1 MKSNLFLALAAS
13 TLLAQGLLAFQS
25 ENVTTRGTF
34 SNSRL
39 AFEKK
44 KAGRVAFMGGSIT
57 EMNGYRPMVSKW
69 LEQRFSKTKF
79 EFINAGISSTCST
92 TGAFRLRRD
101 VLDHGPID
109 LFFIEF
115 AVNDDQ
121 DAGHSKEACI
131 RGMEGLIRQVREK
144 SPKTD
149 VVVTYFVN
157 QGMLEQLKQGKVPLP
172 MAAHERVLEKYGV
185 SRVHLARELA
195 HQIKQG
201 SFSWQKFGGTHPKEP
216 GNRLCANMHAQM
228 LDKAWAGK
236 MPNEF
241 ENKKLPAQP
250 IDENSYFNGRFLSP
264 AKATLAEGWKFSEPE
279 WNDLKGGKRKRYL
292 DRPLLHSQGPGK
304 PVHLKFEGQAIGAFV
319 SAGPDA
325 GILEFVIDGKRKG
338 SVDLFHRYSRGLHYP
353 RSVMFAHD
361 LSPGPH
367 EIELSIKAGERTA
380 VRILEFCIN

>member
-1 MKSNLFLALAAS
+1 MKFKFTLALVFAFSFLS
-13 TLLAQGLLAFQS
+13 TLLGFDS
-25 ENVTTRGTF
+25 ENLTARGSF

-44 KAGRVAFMGGSIT
+44 KVGRVAFMGGSIT

-69 LEQRFSKTKF
+69 LEERFPKTKF
-79 EFINAGISSTCST
+79 QFINAGISSTCST
-92 TGAFRLRRD
+92 TGAFRLPRD

-121 DAGHSKEACI
+121 DAGHSREACI

-149 VVVTYFVN
+149 VVATYFVN
-157 QGMLEQLKQGKVPLP
+157 QGMLEQLKQGKTPLP

-185 SRVHLARELA
+185 SRIHLARELA

-216 GNRLCANMHAQM
+216 GNRLCTDMHVQM
-228 LDKAWAGK
+228 LEKAWAGK
-236 MPNEF
+236 TAKEF
-241 ENKKLPAQP
+241 EDKKLPDQL
-250 IDENSYFNGRFLSP
+250 IDPNSYFNGRFLTP
-264 AKATLAEGWKFSEPE
+264 KKATFKDGWKFSEPE
-279 WNDLKGGKRKRYL
+279 WKDLKGGKRKRYL
-292 DRPLLHSQGPGK
+292 DRSLLHCQVPGK
-304 PVHLKFEGQAIGAFV
+304 PVTLKFEGQAIGAFV
-319 SAGPDA
+319 LAGPDA
-325 GILEFVIDGKRKG
+325 GTLEFVIDGKRKG
-338 SVDLFHRYSRGLHYP
+338 SVDLYHRYSRGLHYP

-361 LSPGPH
+361 LAPGPH
-367 EIELSIKAGERTA
+367 EIELSIKAGKRA
-380 VRILEFCIN
+380 AARILEFCIN

>member
-69 LEQRFSKTKF
+69 LEERFPKTKF

-101 VLDHGPID
+101 VLDQGPID

-131 RGMEGLIRQVREK
+131 RGMEGIIRQVREK
-144 SPKTD
+144 SPQTD

-157 QGMLEQLKQGKVPLP
+157 QGMLEQLKQGKAPLP

-185 SRVHLARELA
+185 SRIHLARELA
-195 HQIKQG
+195 DQIKQG

-236 MPNEF
+236 MPKES
-241 ENKKLPAQP
+241 EDKKFPAQP
-250 IDENSYFNGRFLSP
+250 IDGNSYFNGQFLSP
-264 AKATLAEGWKFSEPE
+264 EKATLAEGWKFSEPD
-279 WNDLKGGKRKRYL
+279 WKDLKGGKRKRYL
-292 DRPLLHSQGPGK
+292 DRPLLHCQVPGK
-304 PVHLKFEGQAIGAFV
+304 PLNLKFEGQAIGAFV
-319 SAGPDA
+319 SSGPDA
-325 GILEFVIDGKRKG
+325 GTLQFVIDGKRKG

-361 LSPGPH
+361 LPPGPH

-380 VRILEFCIN
+380 ARILEFCIN

>member
-1 MKSNLFLALAAS
+1 MKSQFLLALAAS
-13 TLLAQGLLAFQS
+13 TLLAQGLLAFQA
-25 ENVTTRGTF
+25 ENVTTRDTF

-44 KAGRVAFMGGSIT
+44 KTGRVAFMGGSIT

-69 LEQRFSKTKF
+69 LEGRFPKTKF

-101 VLDHGPID
+101 VLEHGPID

-131 RGMEGLIRQVREK
+131 RGMEGIIRQIRQK

-149 VVVTYFVN
+149 VVVTHFVN
-157 QGMLEQLKQGKVPLP
+157 QGMLEQLKQEKTPLP

-236 MPNEF
+236 MPKQSED
-241 ENKKLPAQP
+241 KKLPAQP

-279 WNDLKGGKRKRYL
+279 WKDLPGGKRKRYL
-292 DRPLLHSQGPGK
+292 GRSLLHCATPGK
-304 PVHLKFEGQAIGAFV
+304 PIRLKFQGQAIGAFV

-367 EIELSIKAGERTA
+367 DIELSIKAGERTA

>member
-1 MKSNLFLALAAS
+1 MKVKNLLALTAS
-13 TLLAQGLLAFQS
+13 VLLTHGLLGFET
-25 ENVTTRGTF
+25 ENITPQGSF
-34 SNSRL
+34 SNARL

-44 KAGRVAFMGGSIT
+44 NVGRVAFMGGSIT
-57 EMNGYRPMVSKW
+57 EMNGYRPMVAKW
-69 LEQRFSKTKF
+69 LEERFPKTKF

-92 TGAFRLRRD
+92 TGAFRLHRD

-121 DAGHSKEACI
+121 DAGHSKESCI
-131 RGMEGLIRQVREK
+131 RGMEGIIRQMHLK

-149 VVVTYFVN
+149 LAVTYFVN
-157 QGMLEQLKQGKVPLP
+157 PGMLKQLQEEKTPLP

-195 HQIKQG
+195 HQIKEG

-216 GNRLCANMHAQM
+216 GNRLCADMHIEM
-228 LDKAWAGK
+228 LEKAWSGK
-236 MPNEF
+236 NNEDL
-241 ENKKLPAQP
+241 KKKKFPAKP
-250 IDENSYFNGRFLSP
+250 IDGNSYFNGRFLSP
-264 AKATLAEGWKFSEPE
+264 AKASLADGWKFSEPD
-279 WNDLKGGKRKRYL
+279 WKSLPGGKRKRYL
-292 DRPLLHSQGPGK
+292 SRPLLHSETPGK
-304 PVHLKFEGQAIGAFV
+304 PIRIKFEGQAIGAFV

-325 GILEFVIDGKRKG
+325 GILKFVIDGKHKG
-338 SVDLFHRYSRGLHYP
+338 SVDLYHHYSRGLHYP

-361 LSPGPH
+361 LEPGSH
-367 EIELSIKAGERTA
+367 EIELSIKAGKRSA

>member
-69 LEQRFSKTKF
+69 LEERFSKTKF

-236 MPNEF
+236 MPKED
-241 ENKKLPAQP
+241 EDKKLPAQP

>member
-1 MKSNLFLALAAS
+1 MKSKFLLALAAS
-13 TLLAQGLLAFQS
+13 TLLAQGLLAFQA
-25 ENVTTRGTF
+25 ENVTTRDTF

-69 LEQRFSKTKF
+69 LEERFPTTKF

-101 VLDHGPID
+101 VLEHGPID

-121 DAGHSKEACI
+121 DAGHSKESCI
-131 RGMEGLIRQVREK
+131 RGMEGIIRQIRQK

-149 VVVTYFVN
+149 VVVTHFVN
-157 QGMLEQLKQGKVPLP
+157 QGMLEQLKQGKTPLP

-201 SFSWQKFGGTHPKEP
+201 SFSWKKFGGTHPKEL

-236 MPNEF
+236 MPKES
-241 ENKKLPAQP
+241 EDKKLPAQP
-250 IDENSYFNGRFLSP
+250 IDGNSYFNGRFLSP
-264 AKATLAEGWKFSEPE
+264 EKATLADGWKFSEPE
-279 WNDLKGGKRKRYL
+279 WKDLKGGKRKRYL

-304 PVHLKFEGQAIGAFV
+304 PIRLKFEGQAIGAFV

>member
-1 MKSNLFLALAAS
+1 MKFKFGLALVSAFS
-13 TLLAQGLLAFQS
+13 FLGTLLGFQP
-25 ENVTTRGTF
+25 ENVTPLVSF
-34 SNSRL
+34 SNARL

-44 KAGRVAFMGGSIT
+44 KTGRVAFMGGSIT
-57 EMNGYRPMVSKW
+57 EMNGYRPMVAKW
-69 LEQRFSKTKF
+69 LGERFPKTKF

-131 RGMEGLIRQVREK
+131 RGMEGLIRQVRMK
-144 SPKTD
+144 SPQTD
-149 VVVTYFVN
+149 LAVTYFVN
-157 QGMLEQLKQGKVPLP
+157 PGMLEQLKQGKTPLP

-201 SFSWQKFGGTHPKEP
+201 SFTWKKFGGTHPKEP
-216 GNRLCANMHAQM
+216 GNRLCANMHTQM
-228 LDKAWAGK
+228 LAKAWAGK
-236 MPNEF
+236 MPKDSED
-241 ENKKLPAQP
+241 KKLPAQP

-264 AKATLAEGWKFSEPE
+264 AKATLTDSWKFSEPE
-279 WNDLKGGKRKRYL
+279 WKDLPGGKRKRYL
-292 DRPLLHSQGPGK
+292 GRPLLHCETPGK
-304 PVHLKFEGQAIGAFV
+304 PVRLKFEGQAIGAFV

-325 GILEFVIDGKRKG
+325 GALEFVIDGKRKG
-338 SVDLFHRYSRGLHYP
+338 SVDLYHHYSRGLHYP

-361 LSPGPH
+361 LPPGHH
-367 EIELSIKAGERTA
+367 EIELSIKAGKRSA

>member
-1 MKSNLFLALAAS
+1 MKSKFLIALAAS
-13 TLLAQGLLAFQS
+13 TLLAQGLLAFQA
-25 ENVTTRGTF
+25 ENVTTRDTF

-69 LEQRFSKTKF
+69 LEERFPTTKF

-92 TGAFRLRRD
+92 TGAFRLHRD
-101 VLDHGPID
+101 VLDHGTID

-157 QGMLEQLKQGKVPLP
+157 PGMLEQLKQGKTPLP

-195 HQIKQG
+195 HQVKQG
-201 SFSWQKFGGTHPKEP
+201 SFSWKKFGGTHPKEP

-236 MPNEF
+236 IPKES
-241 ENKKLPAQP
+241 EDKKLPAQP

-264 AKATLAEGWKFSEPE
+264 EKATLADGWKFSEPE
-279 WNDLKGGKRKRYL
+279 WNALKGGKRKRYL

-304 PVHLKFEGQAIGAFV
+304 PIRLKFESQAIGAFV

>member
-1 MKSNLFLALAAS
+1 MKFKFTLALVFAFSFLS
-13 TLLAQGLLAFQS
+13 TLLGFDS
-25 ENVTTRGTF
+25 ENLTVRDSF

-44 KAGRVAFMGGSIT
+44 KVGRVAFMGGSIT
-57 EMNGYRPMVSKW
+57 EMNGYRPMLSKW
-69 LEQRFSKTKF
+69 LEERFPKTKF

-157 QGMLEQLKQGKVPLP
+157 PGMLEQLKQGKTPLP

-185 SRVHLARELA
+185 SRIHLARELV

-236 MPNEF
+236 MPKEF
-241 ENKKLPAQP
+241 DDKKFPAQP
-250 IDENSYFNGRFLSP
+250 IDGNSYVNGRFLSP
-264 AKATLAEGWKFSEPE
+264 KKATFTDGWKFSEPN
-279 WNDLKGGKRKRYL
+279 WKDLKGGKRKRYL
-292 DRPLLHSQGPGK
+292 GRPLLHCETPGK
-304 PVHLKFEGQAIGAFV
+304 PVRLKFEGQAIGAFV

-325 GILEFVIDGKRKG
+325 GTLEFVIDGKRKG
-338 SVDLFHRYSRGLHYP
+338 SVDLYHRYSRGLHYP

-361 LSPGPH
+361 LHPGPH

-380 VRILEFCIN
+380 ARILEFCIN

>member
-1 MKSNLFLALAAS
+1 MKVKTLLSLAAS
-13 TLLAQGLLAFQS
+13 TLLAHGLLGVET
-25 ENVTTRGTF
+25 ENLTPRGSF
-34 SNSRL
+34 SNARL

-57 EMNGYRPMVSKW
+57 EMNGYRPMLAKW
-69 LEQRFSKTKF
+69 LEERFPKTKF

-92 TGAFRLRRD
+92 TGAFRLHRD

-131 RGMEGLIRQVREK
+131 RGMEGIIRQMRMK

-149 VVVTYFVN
+149 LAVTYFVN
-157 QGMLEQLKQGKVPLP
+157 PGMLKQLQEGKAPLP

-195 HQIKQG
+195 HQIKKG

-216 GNRLCANMHAQM
+216 GNRLCADMHIEM
-228 LDKAWAGK
+228 LEKAWTGK
-236 MPNEF
+236 N
-241 ENKKLPAQP
+241 NADLKKKKFPAKP
-250 IDENSYFNGRFLSP
+250 IDGNSYFNGRFLSP
-264 AKATLAEGWKFSEPE
+264 AKATLADGWKFSEPD
-279 WNDLKGGKRKRYL
+279 WKSLPGGKRKRYL
-292 DRPLLHSQGPGK
+292 DRPLLHSESPGK
-304 PVHLKFEGQAIGAFV
+304 PIRIKFEGKAIGAFV

-325 GILEFVIDGKRKG
+325 GILEFVIDGKQKG
-338 SVDLFHRYSRGLHYP
+338 SVDLYHHYSRGLHYP

-361 LSPGPH
+361 LEPGAH
-367 EIELSIKAGERTA
+367 EIELSIKAGKRSA

>member
-69 LEQRFSKTKF
+69 LEERFSKTKF

-172 MAAHERVLEKYGV
+172 MAAHERVLEKYGI

-201 SFSWQKFGGTHPKEP
+201 SFSWKKFGGTHPKEP